1 MNLIIVGC
9 GRVGTELAHS
19 VAAKGHDVVIVD
31 RDPQAFHSLDPD
43 FQGRTVQGDIR
54 NREVMIRSGVE
65 DADGFAAITSNDEI
79 NMVAAHAARA
89 FFNVPNVVARVYD
102 PIHAQVFSLANLQTV
117 ISSSWSAHR
126 MEQLLTHP
134 GITEL
139 ASIGNGEASIVEV
152 QIPDHMVEKPL
163 AHLAEKGNCQPS
175 VLVRGGSAMLAREE
189 LILEDGDLVVIT
201 VMASHL
207 PKLESLLSQMES

>member
-9 GRVGTELAHS
+9 GRVGTELAHT

-31 RDPQAFHSLDPD
+31 RDPQAFHSLDAD

-54 NREVMIRSGVE
+54 DREVMIRAGVE
-65 DADGFAAITSNDEI
+65 NADGFAAITPDDEI
-79 NMVAAHAARA
+79 NMVAAHAART

-102 PIHAQVFSLANLQTV
+102 PVHTQVFSLANLQTV

-134 GITEL
+134 GINEL
-139 ASIGNGEASIVEV
+139 ASIGNGEASIIEV
-152 QIPDHMVEKPL
+152 QIPDHMVGKPL
-163 AHLAEKGNCQPS
+163 AYISEKGKYQPS
-175 VLVRGGSAMLAREE
+175 VLVRGGSAILAREE
-189 LILEDGDLVVIT
+189 LLFEDGDLTVIT
-201 VMASHL
+201 VMSSHL
-207 PKLESLLSQMES
+207 SKLESLLSPKES

>member
-31 RDPQAFHSLDPD
+31 RDPQAFHSLGPN

-54 NREVMIRSGVE
+54 NRNVMIRAGVE
-65 DADGFAAITSNDEI
+65 NADGFAAITPDDEI
-79 NMVAAHAARA
+79 NMVAAHAARTI
-89 FFNVPNVVARVYD
+89 FNVPNVVARVFD
-102 PIHAQVFSLANLQTV
+102 PVHADVFSLANLQTV

-139 ASIGNGEASIVEV
+139 AIIGNGEALIVEV
-152 QIPDHMVEKPL
+152 QIPDHLVAMPLSALVEE
-163 AHLAEKGNCQPS
+163 EKCKS
-175 VLVRGGSAMLAREE
+175 SALVRGGSAILAREE
-189 LILEDGDLVVIT
+189 LLLEDGDLAVLTIMT
-201 VMASHL
+201 SYL
-207 PKLESLLSQMES
+207 PELETLLSPKES